1 MLIVG
6 LGNPTSQYQN
16 TLHNLG
22 FMALDA
28 LAKRLGKKINKAE
41 CQSLTAVK
49 SIKGEKIILAK
60 PYTYMNLSG
69 IAVKSLMA
77 KYKQSADDLIVIYDD
92 IDIPKFAIRTREKGS
107 SGTHNGMKNII
118 EHINTTDF
126 KRIRIGIGQNDID
139 LVSYVLSKINEED
152 KKIYNK
158 NLDSLAMLIEEYIKT
173 KDFEKL
179 LRESNVIK

>member
-92 IDIPKFAIRTREKGS
+92 IDLDVGRLRVRHKGS
-107 SGTHNGMKNII
+107 GGGHKGMNSII
-118 EHINTTDF
+118 NVFSNEEIP
-126 KRIRIGIGQNDID
+126 RIKIGIGRPSRELPADYVTMSFTD
-139 LVSYVLSKINEED
+139 EDWELVKPVLEKGAEAAEFWLKEGIFSTMNK
-152 KKIYNK
+152 YNG
-158 NLDSLAMLIEEYIKT
+158 T
-173 KDFEKL
+173 
-179 LRESNVIK
+179 